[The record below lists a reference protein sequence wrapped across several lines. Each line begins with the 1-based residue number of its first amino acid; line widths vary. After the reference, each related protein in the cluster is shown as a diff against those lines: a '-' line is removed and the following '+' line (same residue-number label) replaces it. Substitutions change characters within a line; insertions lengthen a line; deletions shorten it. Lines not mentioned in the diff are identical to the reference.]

1 MKLRIL
7 DDSIRLRLDRAE
19 VERLGRGGHVEAVT
33 RFPGGTAL
41 RYRLTTGPH
50 EDASYGGGEI
60 SVTLPAPAANH
71 WACTESEVSIRARL
85 PVDGGAL
92 SILVEKD
99 FECLAPRDGESQTNR
114 FRNPN
119 VRK

>member
-7 DDSIRLRLDRAE
+7 DDSIRLRLDRDE

-33 RFPGGTAL
+33 RFPGGAAL

-50 EDASYGGGEI
+50 EAASYRGGEI

-71 WACTESEVSIRARL
+71 WARTESEVSIRARL

-114 FRNPN
+114 FHNPN
-119 VRK
+119 AR